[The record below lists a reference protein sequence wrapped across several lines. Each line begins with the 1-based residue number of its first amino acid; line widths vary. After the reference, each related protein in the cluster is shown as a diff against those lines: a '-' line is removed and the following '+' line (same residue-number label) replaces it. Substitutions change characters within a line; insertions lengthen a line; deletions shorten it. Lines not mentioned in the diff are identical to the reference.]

1 MRTRVRLESG
11 VRSAISVEYLCKDDV
26 QLDENAAKKNLRPV
40 IQEPLVSLRE
50 AFAGLGDWSAD
61 VIHAAMRSVDG
72 ERDMKFGKLVSR
84 CELL

>member
-1 MRTRVRLESG
+1 M
-11 VRSAISVEYLCKDDV
+11 SVEYLCKDDV
-26 QLDENAAKKNLRPV
+26 QLDENAAEKNLRPV
-40 IQEPLVSLRE
+40 IQEPLARLRE
-50 AFAGLGDWSAD
+50 ALAGLVDRSAD